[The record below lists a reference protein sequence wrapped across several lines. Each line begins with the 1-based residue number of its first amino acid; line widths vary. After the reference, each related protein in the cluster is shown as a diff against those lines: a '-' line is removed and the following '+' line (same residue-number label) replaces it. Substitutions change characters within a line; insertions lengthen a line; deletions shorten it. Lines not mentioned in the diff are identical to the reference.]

1 MNKEEKL
8 VSEACHGETS
18 DHGHQTLDQMDING
32 VDYWD
37 AWKAV
42 EEIIDGRPVDLI
54 DIDMASKSLIRAI
67 ERYGVEL

>member
-1 MNKEEKL
+1 
-8 VSEACHGETS
+8 
-18 DHGHQTLDQMDING
+18 MDING

-42 EEIIDGRPVDLI
+42 EEVIDDRPVDLI
-54 DIDMASKSLIRAI
+54 DIDMASKSLIQAI

>member
-1 MNKEEKL
+1 M
-8 VSEACHGETS
+8 SEACHEETS

-42 EEIIDGRPVDLI
+42 EEVIDDRPVNLI
-54 DIDMASKSLIRAI
+54 DIDMASKSLIVKI
-67 ERYGVEL
+67 SI